1 VARYRF
7 KAEKNLSRQFRDF
20 SIGMK
25 ANPNTEDFSI
35 VKNEN
40 AIKQAMK
47 NLLLTQFGERPFQP
61 KTGSRVKSMLFE
73 NFDVFMIEGLT
84 DEIRN
89 TLKRL
94 EPRVAVNDVRCS
106 VDDTNELAVE
116 IDYTI
121 IGEQLVYTVDFL
133 LEKA

>member
-40 AIKQAMK
+40 AIKQA
-47 NLLLTQFGERPFQP
+47 
-61 KTGSRVKSMLFE
+61 RVKSMLFE

>member
-1 VARYRF
+1 
-7 KAEKNLSRQFRDF
+7 
-20 SIGMK
+20 MK

-73 NFDVFMIEGLT
+73 NFDVFMIEVSLLSSYEVQAFLT
-84 DEIRN
+84 Y
-89 TLKRL
+89 L
-94 EPRVAVNDVRCS
+94 S
-106 VDDTNELAVE
+106 H
-116 IDYTI
+116 Y
-121 IGEQLVYTVDFL
+121 Q
-133 LEKA
+133 

>member
-1 VARYRF
+1 
-7 KAEKNLSRQFRDF
+7 
-20 SIGMK
+20 MK
-25 ANPNTEDFSI
+25 ANPNTEDFFI

-40 AIKQAMK
+40 ATKQAMK
-47 NLLLTQFGERPFQP
+47 NLLLTQFGTPFQP

-133 LEKA
+133 REGVKNGSNSLKFNIPRFY